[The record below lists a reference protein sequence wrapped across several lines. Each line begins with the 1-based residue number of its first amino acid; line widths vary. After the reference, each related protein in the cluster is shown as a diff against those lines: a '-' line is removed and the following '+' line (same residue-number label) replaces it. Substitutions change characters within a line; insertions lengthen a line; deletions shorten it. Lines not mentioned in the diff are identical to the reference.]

1 MNTIDNNRSRELELQ
16 NHKTEVENQ
25 QYELQQKEN
34 IIKNNNLSITEIKK
48 QLDPLNNQIESL
60 ENQIASQLLKSEGFR
75 NKDCCNHENLINFKL
90 SIIKQQVLLLAAI

>member
-1 MNTIDNNRSRELELQ
+1 MNFIILVLVGLFFIIINY
-16 NHKTEVENQ
+16 K
-25 QYELQQKEN
+25 
-34 IIKNNNLSITEIKK
+34 IIKTQNL
-48 QLDPLNNQIESL
+48 LHNQIVESL